1 MGLGPASL
9 RSRRLPLPSA
19 VLSPE
24 DNDDD
29 DVDIGGD
36 EGKRSCRPAT
46 LIVPNAS
53 SMLSNS
59 EGSTT
64 TSPATVTMPS
74 MIIRSALRL
83 LICMLVPYD
92 ATRRESRILSASSA
106 LRVESAPLLNG
117 QEEAA
122 VLSIGEFPPYLA
134 TGRTLIDADRS
145 TPPATPDNMANFCW
159 LEWKTGRRVESNEGS
174 RRPTADGPTTQF
186 RKCVRSAWNSCVV
199 D

>member
-1 MGLGPASL
+1 MCLGPVSL

-29 DVDIGGD
+29 DVDVGGD
-36 EGKRSCRPAT
+36 EGRRSCRPPT

-92 ATRRESRILSASSA
+92 ATRRESRIRPNSVAALGLSASA

-122 VLSIGEFPPYLA
+122 VLGIGEFPPHLA

-145 TPPATPDNMANFCW
+145 TPPATRTPDNMLAQLCW
-159 LEWKTGRRVESNEGS
+159 RV
-174 RRPTADGPTTQF
+174 DGN
-186 RKCVRSAWNSCVV
+186 K
-199 D
+199 